1 MYIQLVVYIQTMIL
15 YFQNMFHR
23 QSDTVYWQ
31 WAQQTETQ
39 GNSIKKNQNTII
51 PKEMKYLHM
60 EFYWTSVIRL
70 L

>member
-39 GNSIKKNQNTII
+39 GNSIKKKKKYYNTQRNEVLAHGI
-51 PKEMKYLHM
+51 
-60 EFYWTSVIRL
+60 L
-70 L
+70 LN